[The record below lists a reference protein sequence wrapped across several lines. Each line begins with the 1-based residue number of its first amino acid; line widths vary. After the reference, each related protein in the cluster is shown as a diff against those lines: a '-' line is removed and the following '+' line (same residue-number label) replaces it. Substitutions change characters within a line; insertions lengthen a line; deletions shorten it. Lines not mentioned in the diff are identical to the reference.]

1 MGPGMTFTIGKY
13 LDYQT
18 AILWISMILPGKN
31 LIKVDLVKPKLTVGM
46 VTLNLS
52 FSKTLLFKYWFLSS
66 SIPGAL
72 RLPHGADQSIIAW
85 ADHLQEW
92 LCTKKKCRWEFLL
105 VGLC

>member
-18 AILWISMILPGKN
+18 AILWIGIILPGKN

-46 VTLNLS
+46 VTRYLS
-52 FSKTLLFKYWFLSS
+52 FSKALLFKYWFLSS

-72 RLPHGADQSIIAW
+72 RLSHGADRSIIAW
-85 ADHLQEW
+85 AEHL
-92 LCTKKKCRWEFLL
+92 TKMIMHEEK
-105 VGLC
+105 V